1 MDELASKYLQIRE
14 KKQELVNQHKEK
26 VAQIDAVLA
35 KLEIAMLEEL
45 NDAGIE
51 SARTKAGT
59 VYKTTQKRVGVADWD
74 TVLEFIRQ
82 NEYWTM
88 LERRVN
94 KTAVEQ
100 WETEE
105 GALPPGLNIHSEI
118 KVNVRRS

>member
-1 MDELASKYLQIRE
+1 MDELAAKYLQIRE

-26 VAQIDAVLA
+26 VAKIDAILS

-45 NDAGIE
+45 NSAGIE

-59 VYKTTQKRVGVADWD
+59 VYKSTQKRVGVADWD
-74 TVLEFIRQ
+74 AVLDFIRQ
-82 NEYWTM
+82 NEFWSM

-94 KTAVEQ
+94 KSAVEQ

-105 GALPPGLNIHSEI
+105 GSLPPGLNIHSEI

>member
-26 VAQIDAVLA
+26 VAQIDAILD

-45 NDAGIE
+45 NNAGIE

-59 VYKTTQKRVGVADWD
+59 VYKTTLKRVGVADWD
-74 TVLEFIRQ
+74 TVLDFIRQ
-82 NEYWTM
+82 NKYWTM

-100 WETEE
+100 WEIEE
-105 GALPPGLNIHSEI
+105 GSIPPGLNIHSEI